1 MLTELSIRHL
11 AVIEHVHIRFKAGF
25 HVLTGETGA
34 GKSIIIDALTL
45 IVGGRGS
52 SELVRYGA
60 DKAEI
65 EAMFDLPASHP
76 VWHTLTEL
84 GIEADAS
91 EHLIIRR
98 EITATGKSSSRIN
111 GQLVNLTMLRK
122 TGEWLV
128 NIHGQHEHQ
137 SLLHVDEHIHSLDLF
152 GDAEI
157 DTVKATYQAS
167 YDHYM

>member
-1 MLTELSIRHL
+1 MLTELSIRNL

-65 EAMFDLPASHP
+65 EAMFELPPTHP

-84 GIEADAS
+84 GLSRMPQRAFTHYVE
-91 EHLIIRR
+91 
-98 EITATGKSSSRIN
+98 KSPHR
-111 GQLVNLTMLRK
+111 
-122 TGEWLV
+122 
-128 NIHGQHEHQ
+128 
-137 SLLHVDEHIHSLDLF
+137 
-152 GDAEI
+152 
-157 DTVKATYQAS
+157 VKARAELMVS
-167 YDHYM
+167 WLI

>member
-1 MLTELSIRHL
+1 MLTELSIRNL

-65 EAMFDLPASHP
+65 EAMFE
-76 VWHTLTEL
+76 LTCLLIRFGIRLQNL
-84 GIEADAS
+84 GIECRCS
-91 EHLIIRR
+91 VSICLFVEKLP
-98 EITATGKSSSRIN
+98 
-111 GQLVNLTMLRK
+111 LR
-122 TGEWLV
+122 
-128 NIHGQHEHQ
+128 
-137 SLLHVDEHIHSLDLF
+137 
-152 GDAEI
+152 
-157 DTVKATYQAS
+157 VKAPAALMVNWS
-167 YDHYM
+167 I